1 MWRNLFQ
8 NRRAAIKEGGDNLP
22 MGLCFAAQSGNVL
35 FLNRMMESLSYRLIG
50 ESLQNATYFWDRIA
64 DGNLQNGIVCEK
76 RPELTKENQYL
87 IRFANG
93 ECRTF
98 TRSILE
104 LDGEEIVEITSADT
118 TDLYGL
124 LCEQERKNKSLF
136 QIRKR
141 LQEYQKQIVKVARD
155 EELLQAKMRFHD
167 ELGRTLMQTR
177 RALLDDK
184 GEDAVLEALDS

>member
-1 MWRNLFQ
+1 
-8 NRRAAIKEGGDNLP
+8 

-50 ESLQNATYFWDRIA
+50 EVAAKCNIIFWDRIA

-98 TRSILE
+98 TRSILK

-124 LCEQERKNKSLF
+124 LCEQERKISHYFRLENAFRNIKS
-136 QIRKR
+136 R
-141 LQEYQKQIVKVARD
+141 L
-155 EELLQAKMRFHD
+155 
-167 ELGRTLMQTR
+167 
-177 RALLDDK
+177 
-184 GEDAVLEALDS
+184 

>member
-1 MWRNLFQ
+1 MWRNMFQ

-141 LQEYQKQIVKVARD
+141 LQEYQKQIVKNYRRLG
-155 EELLQAKMRFHD
+155 LLLRQ
-167 ELGRTLMQTR
+167 
-177 RALLDDK
+177 
-184 GEDAVLEALDS
+184 

>member
-50 ESLQNATYFWDRIA
+50 ESLQNATYFWDRLA

-87 IRFANG
+87 TALQMESAEHYKVNIEVGRRRNRG
-93 ECRTF
+93 NYISRY
-98 TRSILE
+98 
-104 LDGEEIVEITSADT
+104 DGSVWT
-118 TDLYGL
+118 
-124 LCEQERKNKSLF
+124 LCEQERKISHYFRLENAFRNIKS
-136 QIRKR
+136 R
-141 LQEYQKQIVKVARD
+141 L
-155 EELLQAKMRFHD
+155 
-167 ELGRTLMQTR
+167 
-177 RALLDDK
+177 
-184 GEDAVLEALDS
+184 

>member
-1 MWRNLFQ
+1 MWRNMFQ

-124 LCEQERKNKSLF
+124 CVSRNEKISHYFRLENAFRNIKS
-136 QIRKR
+136 R
-141 LQEYQKQIVKVARD
+141 L
-155 EELLQAKMRFHD
+155 
-167 ELGRTLMQTR
+167 
-177 RALLDDK
+177 
-184 GEDAVLEALDS
+184 

>member
-1 MWRNLFQ
+1 MQHIFGTDL
-8 NRRAAIKEGGDNLP
+8 RRKLAKWNCVRKTAR
-22 MGLCFAAQSGNVL
+22 A
-35 FLNRMMESLSYRLIG
+35 Y
-50 ESLQNATYFWDRIA
+50 
-64 DGNLQNGIVCEK
+64 K
-76 RPELTKENQYL
+76 RKSILV
-87 IRFANG
+87 RFANG

-98 TRSILE
+98 TKSILE

-141 LQEYQKQIVKVARD
+141 LQEYQKQIVKAARD

-167 ELGRTLMQTR
+167 
-177 RALLDDK
+177 D
-184 GEDAVLEALDS
+184 LEEHLCRQDEQFWMIKMRMLF

>member
-1 MWRNLFQ
+1 MGNFTFEEMNL
-8 NRRAAIKEGGDNLP
+8 
-22 MGLCFAAQSGNVL
+22 M
-35 FLNRMMESLSYRLIG
+35 
-50 ESLQNATYFWDRIA
+50 
-64 DGNLQNGIVCEK
+64 CEK

-124 LCEQERKNKSLF
+124 LCEQELELQLETLRMKLKIQQILLRKADVLMEL
-136 QIRKR
+136 RK
-141 LQEYQKQIVKVARD
+141 Q
-155 EELLQAKMRFHD
+155 
-167 ELGRTLMQTR
+167 
-177 RALLDDK
+177 
-184 GEDAVLEALDS
+184 

>member
-104 LDGEEIVEITSADT
+104 LDGEEIVEITS
-118 TDLYGL
+118 
-124 LCEQERKNKSLF
+124 
-136 QIRKR
+136 QIRRICMDFCVSRNEKISHYFR
-141 LQEYQKQIVKVARD
+141 LENAFRNIKSR
-155 EELLQAKMRFHD
+155 L
-167 ELGRTLMQTR
+167 
-177 RALLDDK
+177 
-184 GEDAVLEALDS
+184 

>member
-93 ECRTF
+93 RVQNIYKVNIEVGRRRNRCGVKTVTF
-98 TRSILE
+98 
-104 LDGEEIVEITSADT
+104 
-118 TDLYGL
+118 
-124 LCEQERKNKSLF
+124 
-136 QIRKR
+136 
-141 LQEYQKQIVKVARD
+141 
-155 EELLQAKMRFHD
+155 
-167 ELGRTLMQTR
+167 
-177 RALLDDK
+177 
-184 GEDAVLEALDS
+184 